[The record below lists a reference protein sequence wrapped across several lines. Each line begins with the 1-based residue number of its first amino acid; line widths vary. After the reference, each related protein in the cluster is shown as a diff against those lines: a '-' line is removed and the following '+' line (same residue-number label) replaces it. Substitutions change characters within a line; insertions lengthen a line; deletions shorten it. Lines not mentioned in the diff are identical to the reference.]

1 MTTTAATDADEPGN
15 AAEPGNPTASG
26 SPTAAGNPTASENS
40 TTSVTATTSAAHP
53 RFAAALDA
61 LGLAELHPRVR
72 RFPDAVRTAAE
83 AAAAIGCDPSRICK
97 SLIFA
102 ADGVPVLVL
111 MDGASRVD
119 VELVRKHLGAHKV
132 TRAAAD
138 VVRETTGYAIGGVPP
153 FGHRTRT
160 RVLADRNLL
169 AHDVVWAAA
178 GTPHTVFPMTPEAL
192 VEHAGADIVDVRER
206 TA

>member
-1 MTTTAATDADEPGN
+1 MTTTAANDADG
-15 AAEPGNPTASG
+15 SG
-26 SPTAAGNPTASENS
+26 
-40 TTSVTATTSAAHP
+40 AHP
-53 RFAAALDA
+53 RFAEALRT
-61 LGLAELHPRVR
+61 LGLDDVLARTR
-72 RFPDAVRTAAE
+72 RFPEGTRTAVE
-83 AAAAIGCDPSRICK
+83 AAAAVGCELSQICK

-119 VELVRKHLGAHKV
+119 VERVRGELGAAKV
-132 TRAAAD
+132 TRADAG

-160 RVLADRNLL
+160 RVLADRSLL

-178 GTPHTVFPMTPEAL
+178 GTPHAVFPIQPKDL
-192 VEHAGADIVDVRER
+192 VAHAGADLVDVREQ

>member
-1 MTTTAATDADEPGN
+1 MTTID
-15 AAEPGNPTASG
+15 ASG
-26 SPTAAGNPTASENS
+26 A
-40 TTSVTATTSAAHP
+40 SAAHP
-53 RFAAALDA
+53 RFAEALRE
-61 LGLAELHPRVR
+61 LGLDDLVGRVR
-72 RFPDAVRTAAE
+72 RFPEATRTAAE
-83 AAAAIGCDPSRICK
+83 AAAAIGCEPSRICK

-119 VELVRKHLGAHKV
+119 VDRVREELGAEKV
-132 TRAAAD
+132 TRAKAD

-160 RVLADRNLL
+160 RVLADRSLL

-178 GTPHTVFPMTPEAL
+178 GTPYTVFPMAPKDL
-192 VEHAGADIVDVRER
+192 VVHAGAVLVDVRER